1 MTENPYDGLGGRC
14 PDTDPN
20 EHDAHTV
27 WMDGELLDAALEL
40 VRRHG
45 FDEGYIRPMA
55 FVGADPDSNTVSLT
69 SADRYPTRVAV
80 LAWPRE
86 SHEDPDGLDV
96 MVSSW
101 RKHASDQIPTTA
113 KATGPYVNS
122 LLASKEARRS
132 GRDDGIVLNT
142 EGNVAEG
149 ATSNL
154 FLVRDG
160 ELFTPGVAQSPLEG
174 ITRRT
179 VLTLADELGYPAH
192 PDATIGR
199 GSSTPPTNS
208 SSSGRQRKW
217 RRSAGS
223 TTWPSGGK
231 VPSRRTSG
239 PGSSRSSSAAPPTTP
254 SGSPVSEPGTRA
266 GPRRDGQSSFRSSTA
281 GIPASPVS

>member
-199 GSSTPPTNS
+199 GELYTADELFLVGTAKEVAPIRRVDNVALGGEGPVTEDI
-208 SSSGRQRKW
+208 RTRFFEVVK
-217 RRSAGS
+217 RRSADHPE
-223 TTWPSGGK
+223 WF
-231 VPSRRTSG
+231 
-239 PGSSRSSSAAPPTTP
+239 
-254 SGSPVSEPGTRA
+254 TR
-266 GPRRDGQSSFRSSTA
+266 
-281 GIPASPVS
+281 V